1 MTKEKA
7 EEQAKKNWIAR
18 LVSRRKFSKIELKY
32 FPYYAV
38 NMEVEREK
46 KRGIFGTKEKEKIN
60 VGIIV
65 SATSGHAAVYYDL
78 PKLSELKP
86 SPNQLC
92 DATIEKEKI
101 LAKAKKEME
110 NFVIKRIKIR
120 PRLVKTDV
128 TFFYRP
134 YWATYYGEVK
144 TGNKV
149 YYLPLQADGFKIGR
163 TT

>member
-7 EEQAKKNWIAR
+7 EEQARKNWIAR
-18 LVSRRKFSKIELKY
+18 LVSRREFSKVELKY

-38 NMEVEREK
+38 NMEVKIEK
-46 KRGIFGTKEKEKIN
+46 RRGIFGPKEKIN

-65 SATSGHAAVYYDL
+65 SATGGHAAVYNEL
-78 PKLSELKP
+78 PKLSEVKP
-86 SPNQLC
+86 SRNQLC
-92 DATIEKEKI
+92 DATIDKEKI

-110 NFVIKRIKIR
+110 NFVIKRIKVI

-144 TGNKV
+144 KGNKV